1 MDMHTLF
8 IELIVEIQSH
18 VMLLLKDT
26 IIIGNA

>member
-8 IELIVEIQSH
+8 IELIGEIQSR